1 MRTPTLRQKH
11 HHTYGY
17 VALLEHVFHWK
28 ALSQFEL
35 EAVAVMQSQRRADL
49 YTQSCICSSK
59 GILCRNITLAA
70 KKKKKRESALKRHL
84 DYSCYETGSQLCS
97 NIYTFT
103 AKEHP
108 NNPKTK
114 NTEVQ
119 LCSNICTLAAEK
131 QGVSSAAT
139 KLTLLQRFIHATSL

>member
-11 HHTYGY
+11 HHTCGY
-17 VALLEHVFHWK
+17 VSLLEHVFHWK

-35 EAVAVMQSQRRADL
+35 EAVAVTQSQRRADL
-49 YTQSCICSSK
+49 YTLK
-59 GILCRNITLAA
+59 AVFVAA
-70 KKKKKRESALKRHL
+70 KLYCAGTLFWLLKKRKSALKRHP
-84 DYSCYETGSQLCS
+84 DSCYETGSQLCS

-131 QGVSSAAT
+131 QEFSSAAT